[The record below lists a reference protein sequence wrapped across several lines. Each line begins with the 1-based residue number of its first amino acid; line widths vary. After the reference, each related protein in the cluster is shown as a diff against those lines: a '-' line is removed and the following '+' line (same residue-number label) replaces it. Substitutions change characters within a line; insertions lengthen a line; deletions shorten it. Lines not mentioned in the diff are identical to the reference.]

1 MAADN
6 SMANDKESCNE
17 LEQVRK
23 GKTRKFVLLCKGPA
37 IVSLVVYKK
46 GSVEK
51 FKKQA
56 KESGTGQIY
65 FGIVEGPAPEVKFK
79 LAAADGFDKDPVK
92 PLALKQYL
100 EEAGFKFKPVFE
112 LVELHPPVLDE
123 DDPLVQRYLKLR
135 EAATAAGKVNA
146 DRAKELNSLCDEI
159 AKLLDQDQDEAAKA
173 KLTALEA
180 LLGALSGGA
189 KGASDVAATDA
200 DSEMVRFTSRLK
212 VLKQDLDDLND
223 MTTPEGLEAKQITD
237 QLPTLVKQ
245 KAFAEGNQALDR
257 VEKLLDIAEQAI
269 TGKPPIPPPPP
280 GMLPPTPPDR
290 KLAASLR
297 SLGPDLTQLTRAY
310 PERKEEVD
318 KLKAAIDLCLKSG
331 KYDEGDQL
339 VARLQKLV
347 ASLGSVEPAKAAE
360 FREPWA
366 MAKQVWEEAVA
377 DVRDQM
383 VALQNGLM
391 LSDDDELAEIGE
403 FGLNAV
409 TQDHLVPIRAAFM
422 EIDAAG
428 ADRLKTAAKQLQN
441 LVVEFRKHVSES
453 PKVKAC
459 EKNPLEIPVA
469 IGDTLEPG
477 FDALENGLNFITAG

>member
-1 MAADN
+1 MAAEN
-6 SMANDKESCNE
+6 SLANDKESCNE

-23 GKTRKFVLLCKGPA
+23 GKARKFVLLCKGPA

-56 KESGTGQIY
+56 KESGTGQVY
-65 FGIVEGPAPEVKFK
+65 FGVVEGPAPDVRFK

-112 LVELHPPVLDE
+112 LVQTQQPVLDE

-135 EAATAAGKVNA
+135 EAAAVAGKTHA
-146 DRAKELNSLCDEI
+146 DRASELNALCDEI
-159 AKLLDQDQDEAAKA
+159 AKLLDQDQDDAAKT
-173 KLTALEA
+173 KLAALET
-180 LLGALSGGA
+180 LLGGLSGGA
-189 KGASDVAATDA
+189 KPAADGAAKDA
-200 DSEMVRFTSRLK
+200 DEEMVRFTSRLK
-212 VLKQDLDDLND
+212 VLRQDLDDLND
-223 MTTPEGLEAKQITD
+223 LTTPEGLEAKQITD
-237 QLPTLVKQ
+237 KLPSLVKQ
-245 KAFAEGNQALDR
+245 KAFGEANQQLDR
-257 VEKLLDIAEQAI
+257 VEKLLDVAEQAI

-280 GMLPPTPPDR
+280 SMLPPTAPDR
-290 KLAASLR
+290 KLAATLR
-297 SLGPDLTQLTRAY
+297 ALGPDLTQLVRAY
-310 PERKEEVD
+310 PERQEEVD

-331 KYDEGDQL
+331 KFEDGEQL
-339 VARLQKLV
+339 IARLQKLV
-347 ASLGSVEPAKAAE
+347 ASLGSVEPAKAVE

-366 MAKQVWEEAVA
+366 LAKQVWEEAVA

-391 LSDDDELAEIGE
+391 MSDDDELAEIGE

-409 TQDHLVPIRAAFM
+409 TQNHLVPIRAALM

-428 ADRLKTAAKQLQN
+428 ADRLKTAAKRLQN
-441 LVVEFRKHVSES
+441 LVVEFRKHVNES